1 MNRKV
6 PSCIIAGTE
15 YENAGRAYKMKLNVA
30 IDGPVGAGK
39 SSVSDAVAK
48 RLGILHLDTG
58 AMYRALGLAAL
69 RAGVE
74 TGDEEKIIA
83 LCKKVRIS
91 VACGAEGQRTFVDGE
106 DVTGLIRTPEVS
118 MAASTVSR
126 YAEVR
131 KEMVRIQQR
140 LAAETDMLVDG
151 RDICMTVLPNAT
163 AKIFLTAAQEERA
176 RRRWLE
182 MKEKGQE
189 EPYEQVLKE
198 LKERDEQDMN
208 RPVEPLRQAPDAELV
223 DSTRLT
229 FEETVKAI
237 LRIVEAKRR
246 G

>member
-1 MNRKV
+1 MR
-6 PSCIIAGTE
+6 
-15 YENAGRAYKMKLNVA
+15 LNIA

-39 SSVSDAVAK
+39 SSVADAVAK

-69 RAGVE
+69 RAGTDPKDEQKIVE
-74 TGDEEKIIA
+74 
-83 LCKKVRIS
+83 LCRNTLVS
-91 VACGAEGQRTFVDGE
+91 VSHEADGQHTFLEGE

-151 RDICMTVLPNAT
+151 RDICTTVLPNAT
-163 AKIFLTAAQEERA
+163 AKIYLTAAAEERA

-182 MKEKGQE
+182 MQQKGMPDTFE
-189 EPYEQVLKE
+189 EVLQAVKD
-198 LKERDEQDMN
+198 RDNQDMN
-208 RPVEPLRQAPDAELV
+208 RKVEPLRQAEDAVLV
-223 DSTRLT
+223 DSTNMT
-229 FEETVKAI
+229 FDEVVDAI
-237 LRIVEAKRR
+237 LAIVEEKRH

>member
-1 MNRKV
+1 
-6 PSCIIAGTE
+6 
-15 YENAGRAYKMKLNVA
+15 MKLNIA

-58 AMYRALGLAAL
+58 AMYRALGLTAL
-69 RAGVE
+69 RLGADVQ
-74 TGDEEKIIA
+74 DEEKIVA
-83 LCKKVRIS
+83 LCKQLN
-91 VACGAEGQRTFVDGE
+91 VAVGHEADGQHTFVDGE
-106 DVTGLIRTPEVS
+106 DVTHLIRTPEVS

-131 KEMVRIQQR
+131 REMVRLQQR

-151 RDICMTVLPNAT
+151 RDICTTVLPNAT
-163 AKIFLTAAQEERA
+163 AKIFLTAAAEERA

-189 EPYEQVLKE
+189 EPFEDVLEAVK
-198 LKERDEQDMN
+198 KRDEQDMN
-208 RPVEPLRQAPDAELV
+208 RPVEPLRKAPDAELV
-223 DSTRLT
+223 YSTSLT
-229 FEETVKAI
+229 FDETVDAI
-237 LRIVEAKRR
+237 IRIVEAKRN